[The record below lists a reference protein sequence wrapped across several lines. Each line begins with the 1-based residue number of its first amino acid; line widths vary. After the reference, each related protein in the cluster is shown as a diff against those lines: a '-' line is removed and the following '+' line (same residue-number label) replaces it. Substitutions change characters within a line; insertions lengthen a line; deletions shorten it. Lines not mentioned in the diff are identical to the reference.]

1 MNFQEEIDVEDQPF
15 IKYALLH
22 YFKSESS
29 LILLDGDDMPNSSC
43 SWMLA
48 AGSINEICSGTGG
61 AFDKLQDFHS
71 KHKDWIFGH
80 LNYDLKND
88 VEHLE
93 SNNWDGIQAPEMSF
107 FLPKYMFR
115 CYDNKLSIYLHDSQN
130 SFKYSDLS
138 LYDAQE
144 SSHVQLEWKQR
155 ISSEEYLLKVQEIKN
170 LIQRGDLYEMNYCQ
184 EFYANLVELRP
195 LSVYR
200 KLFSHSGA
208 PFSCYY
214 RIQDIHLM
222 CSSPERFLKKTGNKL
237 LSQPIKGTKRR
248 GVSSQED
255 NVLIKEL
262 QTDPKE
268 RSENV
273 MIVDLVRNDLSRIA
287 RPSSVKVDELFGIYT
302 FPQLHQ
308 MISSV
313 SCEISP
319 RTELKEILRA
329 TFPMGSM
336 TGAPKISAMKHIENF
351 EKTKRGIYSGSV
363 GYIDPDG
370 DFDFN
375 VIIRSLQYNAVNK
388 YLSLMVGSAITIG
401 SQAISEYEECLLK
414 ARALF
419 DVLNE
424 NNEESVS

>member
-1 MNFQEEIDVEDQPF
+1 MKFQEEIEVKDQPSM
-15 IKYALLH
+15 KYALLH
-22 YFKSESS
+22 YFKNESS
-29 LILLDGDDMPNSSC
+29 LILLDGDHLHNSSF

-48 AGSINEICSGTGG
+48 AGSMEEVRTGTVG

-88 VEHLE
+88 IEHLE

-115 CYDNKLSIYLHDSQN
+115 CHGNKLSIYRHDSQN
-130 SFKYSDLS
+130 SFKCSHLS
-138 LYDAQE
+138 IYDAQE
-144 SSHVQLEWKQR
+144 SPHIQLEWKPR
-155 ISSEEYLLKVQEIKN
+155 ISSEEYFLQFQEIKN

-184 EFYANLVELRP
+184 EFYVDSVNLEP
-195 LSVYR
+195 ISVYKNLHR
-200 KLFSHSGA
+200 HSPA
-208 PFSCYY
+208 PFSCFYKTHE
-214 RIQDIHLM
+214 ISLM
-222 CSSPERFLKKTGNKL
+222 CSSPERFLRKTGNYL

-248 GVSSQED
+248 GETPQED
-255 NVLIKEL
+255 QLLIKQL
-262 QTDPKE
+262 RTDPKE
-268 RSENV
+268 RAENV

-287 RPSSVKVDELFGIYT
+287 CPKSVKVDELFGVYS
-302 FPQLHQ
+302 FPHVHQ

-319 RTELKEILRA
+319 NIQLSEVLRA

-351 EKTKRGIYSGSV
+351 EKSKRGLYSGSV

-388 YLSLMVGSAITIG
+388 YLSLMVGGAITIG
-401 SQAISEYEECLLK
+401 SKALSEYEECLLK
-414 ARALF
+414 ASALF
-419 DVLNE
+419 DVLKE
-424 NNEESVS
+424 NHEESVS

>member
-1 MNFQEEIDVEDQPF
+1 MKFQEEIKVKDQPSM
-15 IKYALLH
+15 KYALLH
-22 YFKSESS
+22 YFKNESS
-29 LILLDGDDMPNSSC
+29 LILLEGDDLDNTSF

-48 AGSINEICSGTGG
+48 AGSMEEVRSGTDG
-61 AFDKLQDFHS
+61 AFKKLQDFHS

-88 VEHLE
+88 IEHLK

-115 CYDNKLSIYLHDSQN
+115 CHGNKLSIYRHDSQN
-130 SFKYSDLS
+130 YFKCSHLS
-138 LYDAQE
+138 IYDAQE
-144 SSHVQLEWKQR
+144 SFHIQLKWKPR
-155 ISSEEYLLKVQEIKN
+155 ISSEEYLLQVQEIKN
-170 LIQRGDLYEMNYCQ
+170 LIQRGSLYEMNYCQ
-184 EFYANLVELRP
+184 EFYADLVEIQP
-195 LSVYR
+195 LSIYR
-200 KLFSHSGA
+200 KLNRHSGA

-214 RIQDIHLM
+214 KIQDIHLM
-222 CSSPERFLKKTGNKL
+222 CSSPERFLKKTGNML

-248 GVSSQED
+248 GTSSKED
-255 NVLIKEL
+255 QVLIKEL

-268 RSENV
+268 RAENV

-287 RPSSVKVDELFGIYT
+287 LSNSVKVDELFGIYT
-302 FPQLHQ
+302 FPQVHQ

-313 SCEISP
+313 SCEIS
-319 RTELKEILRA
+319 TKTDLKEILRA

-351 EKTKRGIYSGSV
+351 EKTKRGLYSGSV

-388 YLSLMVGSAITIG
+388 YLSLMVGGAITIG
-401 SQAISEYEECLLK
+401 SKALSEYEECLLK
-414 ARALF
+414 ASALF
-419 DVLNE
+419 DVLKE
-424 NNEESVS
+424 NHEESVS